1 MTSKLLLVVAVFGL
15 IRPAL
20 GQDSTKRSGL
30 EIYGFA
36 ELDAGYDFNQIN
48 PAWSDALRVTKL
60 PTYANQYAP
69 DGNVFFGVRQTRFG
83 VKGYTPTPAGEL
95 KAVFEFDM
103 FGVGTDEGQTTI
115 RLRHAYGEVGRILA
129 GQTNSTFMDADVF
142 PNIMEYWGPT
152 GMVFFRNLQIR
163 YAAMTG
169 DNELYIS
176 LEKPGVSADQGTLES
191 RIEIDSVKAHYPLPD
206 MSAHFKKSGDWG
218 HVQLAGILR
227 NIQWSD
233 IHTTGV
239 YDLTGN
245 TLGWGL
251 HLSSVL
257 NLTKNDVL
265 RLAFVYGEGVE
276 NYMNDCPFDVGII
289 RNPGNTTKPVDGKA
303 LPVYGYVAYF
313 EHNWSPK
320 LSTTIGYSGIHIDNT
335 EFSLPDAYKDG
346 QYATL
351 NLIASPFKNATMAAE
366 LEYGKR
372 TNFSDGFSSNIVK
385 LQFSFKYNF
394 SQIFYFNKN

>member
-1 MTSKLLLVVAVFGL
+1 MKSYLLLIMAIFGL
-15 IRPAL
+15 MRPAH
-20 GQDSTKRSGL
+20 GQDSTKPSGI

-36 ELDAGYDFNQIN
+36 QLDAGYDFKQIN

-83 VKGYTPTPAGEL
+83 VKGYTPTPIGEL

-103 FGVGTDEGQTTI
+103 FGVGADEGQTTM

-129 GQTNSTFMDADVF
+129 GQTNSTFMDASIF
-142 PNIMEYWGPT
+142 PNIMEYWGPC

-176 LEKPGVSADQGTLES
+176 LEKPGVSADQGTLET

-206 MSAHFKKSGDWG
+206 LSAHFKKSGDWG

-239 YDLTGN
+239 YNLTGS

-257 NLTKNDVL
+257 NVTKDNVI
-265 RLAFVYGEGVE
+265 RLAIIYGQGVE
-276 NYMNDCPFDVGII
+276 NYMNDCPVDVGII
-289 RNPGNTTKPVDGKA
+289 RNPGDITKPVTGKA
-303 LPVYGYVAYF
+303 LPVLGYVAYF
-313 EHNWSPK
+313 EHNWTPK

-335 EFSLPDAYKDG
+335 EFSSPSAYKDG

-351 NLIASPFKNATMAAE
+351 NLIATPFKNALVAAE

-372 TNFSDGFSSNIVK
+372 TDFTDGFSANTVK
-385 LQFSFKYNF
+385 LQFSFKYSF
-394 SQIFYFNKN
+394 SQNFYFNKN

>member
-1 MTSKLLLVVAVFGL
+1 MKSNLLLIIAIFSLLGS
-15 IRPAL
+15 AL

-36 ELDAGYDFNQIN
+36 QLDAGYDFNQIN
-48 PAWSDALRVTKL
+48 PAWSDALRVSKL
-60 PTYANQYAP
+60 PSYANQYAP

-103 FGVGTDEGQTTI
+103 FGVGTDEGQTTM

-152 GMVFFRNLQIR
+152 GMVFFRNIQIR

-169 DNELYIS
+169 ENELYIS
-176 LEKPGVSADQGTLES
+176 LEKPGVSADQGSLES

-206 MSAHFKKSGDWG
+206 LSAHFKKSGDWG

-239 YDLTGN
+239 YDLTGS

-257 NLTKNDVL
+257 NLTNDNVL
-265 RLAFVYGEGVE
+265 RLAFVYGQGVE
-276 NYMNDCPFDVGII
+276 NYMNDCPYDVGII
-289 RNPGNTTKPVDGKA
+289 SNAGNITKPVTGKA
-303 LPVYGYVAYF
+303 LPVYGYIAYF

-335 EFSLPDAYKDG
+335 EFSLPSAYKDG

-351 NLIASPFKNATMAAE
+351 NLIASPIKNLTLAAE

-372 TNFSDGFSSNIVK
+372 SNFSDGFSSNIVK

-394 SQIFYFNKN
+394 SQTFYFNKN

>member
-1 MTSKLLLVVAVFGL
+1 MRSKLLLVVAIFGMMG
-15 IRPAL
+15 PAL

-36 ELDAGYDFNQIN
+36 QLDAGYDFNQIN

-60 PTYANQYAP
+60 PSYANQYAP

-103 FGVGTDEGQTTI
+103 FGVGTDEGQTTM
-115 RLRHAYGEVGRILA
+115 RLRHAYGELGRVLA

-176 LEKPGVSADQGTLES
+176 LEKPGASADQGSLES

-206 MSAHFKKSGDWG
+206 LSAHFKKSGDWG

-239 YDLTGN
+239 YDLTGS

-265 RLAFVYGEGVE
+265 RLSFVYGQGVE
-276 NYMNDCPFDVGII
+276 NYMNDCPYDVGII
-289 RNPGNTTKPVDGKA
+289 SNAGNITKPVSGKA
-303 LPVYGYVAYF
+303 LPVYGYIAYL

-335 EFSLPDAYKDG
+335 EFSSANAYKDG

-351 NLIASPFKNATMAAE
+351 NLIASPVKNITLAAE

-394 SQIFYFNKN
+394 SQIFYFNKE

>member
-1 MTSKLLLVVAVFGL
+1 MRANILLMVAIFGL
-15 IRPAL
+15 LGPAH
-20 GQDSTKRSGL
+20 GQDSTKPSGI

-36 ELDAGYDFNQIN
+36 QLDAGYDFNQMN

-69 DGNVFFGVRQTRFG
+69 NGNVFFGVRQTRFG
-83 VKGYTPTPAGEL
+83 VKGYTPTPVGEL
-95 KAVFEFDM
+95 TAVFEFDM
-103 FGVGTDEGQTTI
+103 FGVGVDEGQTTM

-129 GQTNSTFMDADVF
+129 GQTNSTFMDASIF
-142 PNIMEYWGPT
+142 PNIMEYWGPC

-206 MSAHFKKSGDWG
+206 LSAHFKKSGDWG

-239 YDLTGN
+239 YNLTGS

-257 NLTKNDVL
+257 NVTKNDVL
-265 RLAFVYGEGVE
+265 RMAIIYGQGVE
-276 NYMNDCPFDVGII
+276 NYMNDCPVDVGII
-289 RNPGNTTKPVDGKA
+289 SNPGDITKPVTGKA
-303 LPVYGYVAYF
+303 LPVLGYVAYF

-335 EFSLPDAYKDG
+335 EFSSPSAYKDG

-351 NLIASPFKNATMAAE
+351 NLIATPFKNALVAAE

-372 TNFSDGFSSNIVK
+372 TNFSDGFSSNTVK
-385 LQFSFKYNF
+385 LQFSFKYSF

>member
-1 MTSKLLLVVAVFGL
+1 MRFRLFLMIAIFGL
-15 IRPAL
+15 IRPAFS
-20 GQDSTKRSGL
+20 QDSTKPSGI

-36 ELDAGYDFNQIN
+36 QLDAGYDFNQIN
-48 PAWSDALRVTKL
+48 PAWADALRVTKL
-60 PTYANQYAP
+60 PSYKNQFAP
-69 DGNVFFGVRQTRFG
+69 DGNVFFGVRQSRFG
-83 VKGYTPTPAGEL
+83 VKGYTPTPVGQL

-103 FGVGTDEGQTTI
+103 FGVGADEGQTTI

-129 GQTNSTFMDADVF
+129 GQTNTVFMDGDIF

-152 GMVFFRNLQIR
+152 GMVFFRNIQIR

-169 DNELYIS
+169 DNELFIS

-191 RIEIDSVKAHYPLPD
+191 RIEIDSVKAHYPVPD
-206 MSAHFKKSGDWG
+206 LAVHFKKSGDWG
-218 HVQLAGILR
+218 HVQLAGMLR

-233 IHTTGV
+233 IHTSGV
-239 YDLTGN
+239 YDLTGS
-245 TLGWGL
+245 TVGWGL

-265 RLAFVYGEGVE
+265 RLAIIYGEGVE
-276 NYMNDCPFDVGII
+276 NYMNDCPFDVGIV
-289 RNPGNTTKPVDGKA
+289 RNTGNSIKPVTGKA
-303 LPVYGYVAYF
+303 LPVTGYVAYF
-313 EHNWSPK
+313 EHNWTSK

-335 EFSLPDAYKDG
+335 EFSSPSAYKDG

-351 NLIASPFKNATMAAE
+351 NLIATPFKNATMAAE
-366 LEYGKR
+366 LEYGRR
-372 TNFSDGFSSNIVK
+372 TNFTDGFSSNIVK

-394 SQIFYFNKN
+394 SQIFYFNKG